1 MKTITLFIFL
11 WASFLHAKTPNFIGY
26 TIHEIN
32 EKSLMEE
39 GENSN
44 NLVAPVL
51 NSFYPTS
58 GTVGTTVTILGSDFG
73 ATPSENMVLFNGIV
87 ATVTSAS
94 TTQLTV
100 IVPVDTTTG
109 AISVTVN
116 SFLVTST
123 SVFTV
128 LSESTCNGISKNNA
142 KHWYFGNK
150 AAIKFENN
158 VPIALTNSAM
168 TQVEGVATMSD
179 ANGNL
184 LFYTNGITIFNR
196 NHQVMVN
203 GSGLTSNS
211 SNTQS
216 AFIVPFPQNPD
227 KYYVITPGPYNYSI
241 VDMTLD
247 NGNGAVMSTAKNIS
261 INTENS
267 EKVTG
272 LLASN
277 QTDIWLITYGVSQKR
292 FNVYKISPSGITT
305 TPVVSQFTTASGFFG
320 YMKISPDGTKIAM
333 ANFTNTFHLYD
344 FDAAT
349 GIVSNQVI
357 VPINIGGFGS
367 YGIEFSPN
375 SQLVYVADH
384 RGQNRVFQYD
394 ITLATPTLISAS
406 VVPLTANT
414 MALGGIQL
422 GPDNKIYVARE
433 NNGFLGVI
441 NHPDVI
447 GTGCDYVA
455 EGVHLAGKTSNLG
468 LPGFVASSLVQNQPY
483 ISSFSPMS
491 GVAGDVVII
500 SGIDFSSILSN
511 NTVSFNGVN
520 ASVTEATANSLTVL
534 VPEGA
539 NTGKISI
546 ESCCN
551 LVSTTDDFTISSL
564 GINDLNNEDFFV
576 YPNPTTGII
585 RITSSENTTFDTIE
599 LVDIYGKKVGI
610 VTENTNQLDISALAN
625 GIYLLKI
632 YAGTTV
638 IQKKIIKQ

>member
-1 MKTITLFIFL
+1 
-11 WASFLHAKTPNFIGY
+11 
-26 TIHEIN
+26 
-32 EKSLMEE
+32 
-39 GENSN
+39 
-44 NLVAPVL
+44 
-51 NSFYPTS
+51 
-58 GTVGTTVTILGSDFG
+58 
-73 ATPSENMVLFNGIV
+73 
-87 ATVTSAS
+87 
-94 TTQLTV
+94 
-100 IVPVDTTTG
+100 
-109 AISVTVN
+109 
-116 SFLVTST
+116 
-123 SVFTV
+123 
-128 LSESTCNGISKNNA
+128 
-142 KHWYFGNK
+142 
-150 AAIKFENN
+150 
-158 VPIALTNSAM
+158 
-168 TQVEGVATMSD
+168 
-179 ANGNL
+179 
-184 LFYTNGITIFNR
+184 
-196 NHQVMVN
+196 
-203 GSGLTSNS
+203 
-211 SNTQS
+211 
-216 AFIVPFPQNPD
+216 
-227 KYYVITPGPYNYSI
+227 
-241 VDMTLD
+241 
-247 NGNGAVMSTAKNIS
+247 
-261 INTENS
+261 
-267 EKVTG
+267 
-272 LLASN
+272 
-277 QTDIWLITYGVSQKR
+277 
-292 FNVYKISPSGITT
+292 
-305 TPVVSQFTTASGFFG
+305 
-320 YMKISPDGTKIAM
+320 
-333 ANFTNTFHLYD
+333 
-344 FDAAT
+344 
-349 GIVSNQVI
+349 
-357 VPINIGGFGS
+357 
-367 YGIEFSPN
+367 
-375 SQLVYVADH
+375 
-384 RGQNRVFQYD
+384 
-394 ITLATPTLISAS
+394 
-406 VVPLTANT
+406 VPLTANT

-546 ESCCN
+546 ESGCN

-564 GINDLNNEDFFV
+564 GINDLNNEDVFV